1 MQRITYQ
8 SGYNFKTGEYNDSL
22 AGDYLWSSVNTRE
35 ASPDVMTPF
44 TWSLLRLSFEQMIML
59 PGYLGVGN
67 IGGRIYNNV
76 SVGVT
81 ALHALTMGMK
91 TFNATNNE
99 LYGVDASEIEEWD
112 VPLIPIGIRDR
123 FLVLRNT
130 IRLLNNVRK
139 TVAGM
144 EAQLHNN
151 SAWCESEHRR
161 LPTLGKEELVHWVKE
176 ILSPHIVT
184 GFWWMVGSAS
194 AQANVVSKLR
204 GELMNLVGTED
215 TIALLSNVSSK
226 DDFLASLGPVAG
238 LDRVLRGTMSR
249 EEYIWQYGHRG
260 PHEVELSYPRPAEN
274 PDWIDEQLDSIN
286 QAPVDVDELLSE
298 QHARYESALQ
308 HLQTSQPKRFISFKK
323 RIKEAA
329 RLTRLRERGRS
340 ETTRAIWV
348 ARAFALR
355 AGELSGL
362 GEDTFFLEFEEIN
375 QLLVG
380 RNEVTK
386 QIPVRKAA
394 YKKNTELPQYPTII
408 LGPFNP
414 VEWAADPNRPKD
426 IFDSTNR
433 IKKRFADEI
442 KGLPGSAGQAD
453 GRVRI
458 VNSPEEG
465 NQLQH
470 GEILVA
476 VTTNVGWTPIFPR
489 AAAVITDV
497 GAPLSHAAI
506 VARELGIPAV
516 VGCFNA
522 TSVLKTGDRV
532 RVDGGQGTVEI
543 IERAK

>member
-1 MQRITYQ
+1 MQSTTHQ
-8 SGYNFKTGEYNDSL
+8 SGYNPKTGEYNDSL
-22 AGDYLWSSVNTRE
+22 TGEYLWSSVNTRE

-44 TWSLLRLSFEQMIML
+44 TWSLLRLSFEQMIIL

-81 ALHALTMGMK
+81 ALRALGMGMN

-112 VPLIPIGIRDR
+112 VPLIPIGVKDR

-130 IRLLNNVRK
+130 ILFLSNVRK
-139 TVAGM
+139 TVAGI

-151 SAWCESEHRR
+151 YAWCESEHRR
-161 LPTLGKEELVHWVKE
+161 LPTLGKEELIHWRKD
-176 ILSPHIVT
+176 ILSPHMVT

-204 GELMNLVGTED
+204 GELMNLVGPED

-238 LDRVLRGTMSR
+238 LDRVRRGTMSR
-249 EEYIWQYGHRG
+249 EEFILQYGHRG
-260 PHEVELSYPRPAEN
+260 PHEVELSYPRPAET
-274 PDWIDEQLDSIN
+274 PDWFEEQLGGLD
-286 QAPVDVDELLSE
+286 QAPVDVDELLSD
-298 QHARYESALQ
+298 QRARYESALKR
-308 HLQTSQPKRFISFKK
+308 LQKSQPKRFTSFKK
-323 RIKEAA
+323 RIKEAV

-348 ARAFALR
+348 ARVFALR
-355 AGELSGL
+355 AGELTGL
-362 GEDTFFLEFEEIN
+362 GEDIFFLEFEEIT
-375 QLLVG
+375 QLLAG
-380 RNEVTK
+380 QNEVTK

-394 YKKNTELPQYPTII
+394 YKKFVDLPQYPTII
-408 LGPFNP
+408 MGPFNP
-414 VEWAADPNRPKD
+414 VEWAADPNRPTD
-426 IFDSTNR
+426 IFDSTKR
-433 IKKRFADEI
+433 IKKQFTDEI
-442 KGLPGSAGQAD
+442 KGLPGSTGQAE
-453 GRVRI
+453 GKVRI
-458 VNSPEEG
+458 VDSPEEG
-465 NQLQH
+465 TLLQP

-489 AAAVITDV
+489 AAAVITDI

-532 RVDGGQGTVEI
+532 HVDGWQGTVEI
-543 IERAK
+543 IERAT